1 MSDLCDYY
9 LTTTEA
15 AQVLNVTRRTLARY
29 KAQGKIAP
37 VKGKNKD
44 LYAPEEL
51 ARFSASAESD
61 VDKLRKQHVYNS
73 ARINEL
79 EMRLSAIE
87 SMLSL
92 SSNERLLTADDV
104 NVDELRD
111 ALERLC
117 RQRLSRWDMLT
128 VDDTLR
134 DLSALAPDVLKS
146 LGDVVGTTLDIL
158 VLYVQSQNTPRK
170 PRILVQAELLKSK
183 VTS

>member
-37 VKGKNKD
+37 IRSKNKD

-79 EMRLSAIE
+79 EMRLAAIE
-87 SMLSL
+87 SMLEL
-92 SSNERLLTADDV
+92 SKPAQQLTLADVDV
-104 NVDELRD
+104 EQLRKALD
-111 ALERLC
+111 ALC
-117 RQRLSRWDMLT
+117 KQRLSLWDMT
-128 VDDTLR
+128 TAEDTLR
-134 DLSALAPDVLKS
+134 DLARLAPDVLKA
-146 LGDVVGTTLDIL
+146 LGDVVPMSLDIL
-158 VLYVQSQNTPRK
+158 TLYVQSQDTPRK
-170 PRILVQAELLKSK
+170 ARMLVQAELLKSK
-183 VTS
+183 VAS